1 MASAPQVSLHNCF
14 RCGLEF
20 QRFQRERVC
29 PECRKEPHCD
39 ELLGK
44 PLSLREHQIV
54 DLIAEG
60 LINKEI
66 AFRLHLTPGTIK
78 QYLNKVF
85 AKLGTTNR
93 VEVAVWSVKKRY
105 GITD

>member
-1 MASAPQVSLHNCF
+1 
-14 RCGLEF
+14 
-20 QRFQRERVC
+20 
-29 PECRKEPHCD
+29 
-39 ELLGK
+39 
-44 PLSLREHQIV
+44 V

-66 AFRLHLTPGTIK
+66 AFRLHLNLGTIK

-105 GITD
+105 GITE